1 MPDPVII
8 LQASAVA
15 ALLAAAA
22 VLLAGRARPAWA
34 SATGAI
40 GLGIGFAA
48 GAWWLGL
55 APRFALREDKDRLFL
70 VLLPAAVAAEVI
82 AAFSRRAPWLGWLL
96 RLAVAAGA
104 APVLLH
110 GSSYLTDAAGP
121 GTREWSPGQT
131 WCVLG
136 ALAAALVTNQ
146 ALLGRLARR
155 AAGRSVLLTLA
166 LVAAGAGVTV
176 MLSGY
181 ASGGQLAFPLTA
193 GLGAAAVAALFLPE
207 PRDLTG
213 PVGVGV
219 VGLFAV
225 LVIGRF
231 FGSLTDANAAL
242 VFFAPLLGWLP
253 ELLPAGRV
261 GAWGRGFVRLALAA
275 APLAI
280 VLMLAAQKFAADSAP
295 PSSEPAAR
303 EPSIEDYMNFGK

>member
-1 MPDPVII
+1 
-8 LQASAVA
+8 
-15 ALLAAAA
+15 
-22 VLLAGRARPAWA
+22 
-34 SATGAI
+34 
-40 GLGIGFAA
+40 
-48 GAWWLGL
+48 
-55 APRFALREDKDRLFL
+55 
-70 VLLPAAVAAEVI
+70 
-82 AAFSRRAPWLGWLL
+82 
-96 RLAVAAGA
+96 
-104 APVLLH
+104 
-110 GSSYLTDAAGP
+110 
-121 GTREWSPGQT
+121 
-131 WCVLG
+131 
-136 ALAAALVTNQ
+136 
-146 ALLGRLARR
+146 
-155 AAGRSVLLTLA
+155 
-166 LVAAGAGVTV
+166 